1 MDDKIKEVVEQYEL
15 NIKNVYRVRG
25 AYILD
30 TGEGLRILREFRST
44 PQKAEFAQLVK
55 ESLREQ
61 GYIYT
66 DLYLRNREGDLIT
79 ENVMGN
85 QYVLKHRFMG
95 EECDLKSKEQVA
107 GAAENLA
114 KLHNMMR
121 GVTTE
126 PLTFQAD
133 TFGETLIK
141 HNRELRRVRSYI
153 REKKQRNEFELLFLS
168 IFSEFYQEAEDAE
181 SMLSDIEGEGLYQ
194 ELNEQ
199 QTLCHGSYN
208 YHNVLFTSSGIATTS
223 FERTH
228 LQLQVMD
235 LYDFVRKLME
245 KNNWNLYLLQTVL
258 EHYQKVRPLSK
269 EEKKLLYIWMIY
281 PEKFWKITNFYYNS
295 KKTWMSGK
303 NIEKLQGLQQQKKQ
317 RMNLLEKVP
326 EIL

>member
-85 QYVLKHRFMG
+85 QYVLKHWFMG

-168 IFSEFYQEAEDAE
+168 IF
-181 SMLSDIEGEGLYQ
+181 
-194 ELNEQ
+194 LN
-199 QTLCHGSYN
+199 
-208 YHNVLFTSSGIATTS
+208 FI
-223 FERTH
+223 
-228 LQLQVMD
+228 
-235 LYDFVRKLME
+235 RKQKM
-245 KNNWNLYLLQTVL
+245 
-258 EHYQKVRPLSK
+258 QKVC
-269 EEKKLLYIWMIY
+269 
-281 PEKFWKITNFYYNS
+281 
-295 KKTWMSGK
+295 
-303 NIEKLQGLQQQKKQ
+303 
-317 RMNLLEKVP
+317 
-326 EIL
+326 